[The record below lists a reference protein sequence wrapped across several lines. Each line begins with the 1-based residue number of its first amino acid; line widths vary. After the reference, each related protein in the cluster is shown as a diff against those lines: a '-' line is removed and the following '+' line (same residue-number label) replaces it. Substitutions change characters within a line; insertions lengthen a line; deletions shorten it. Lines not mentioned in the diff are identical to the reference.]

1 MTAWPEALC
10 FPYFGKRL
18 PVRRGMTVI
27 LFQGKKRMYAF
38 STEEKGRTADARRVS
53 VKIGIGKTYEKWAI
67 QDSNL

>member
-27 LFQGKKRMYAF
+27 LIQGMKRMYAF
-38 STEEKGRTADARRVS
+38 STEEKGRTADARQVYL
-53 VKIGIGKTYEKWAI
+53 IKTR
-67 QDSNL
+67 